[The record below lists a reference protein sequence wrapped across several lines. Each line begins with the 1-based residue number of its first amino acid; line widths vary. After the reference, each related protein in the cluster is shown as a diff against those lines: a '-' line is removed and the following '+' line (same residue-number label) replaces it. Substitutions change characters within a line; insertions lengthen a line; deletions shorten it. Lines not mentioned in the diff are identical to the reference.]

1 MTLGNIYA
9 LLWIFLLHKPFHP
22 ASFIPRRH
30 KVVSGK
36 HGGTGRRGLCPGG
49 VGGKKKKFIPVS
61 CDVDRQMLENRFASS
76 TPADI
81 CLSPVFVPARI
92 KCEKM

>member
-1 MTLGNIYA
+1 MP
-9 LLWIFLLHKPFHP
+9 LLLSP
-22 ASFIPRRH
+22 AVIKLSQENTAGQADEAC
-30 KVVSGK
+30 V
-36 HGGTGRRGLCPGG
+36 PGV
-49 VGGKKKKFIPVS
+49 VGGEKKRKIIPVS

>member
-1 MTLGNIYA
+1 MHSCGFFCCTN
-9 LLWIFLLHKPFHP
+9 P
-22 ASFIPRRH
+22 FIPLLLSPAVI
-30 KVVSGK
+30 KLSQENTAGQADEACV
-36 HGGTGRRGLCPGG
+36 PGG
-49 VGGKKKKFIPVS
+49 EKKRKIIPVS

-81 CLSPVFVPARI
+81 CLSPVFVPAWI

>member
-1 MTLGNIYA
+1 MHSCGFFCCTN
-9 LLWIFLLHKPFHP
+9 P
-22 ASFIPRRH
+22 FIPLLLSPAVI
-30 KVVSGK
+30 KLSQENTAGQADGACV
-36 HGGTGRRGLCPGG
+36 PGG
-49 VGGKKKKFIPVS
+49 GGRKIIPVS

-76 TPADI
+76 PPADI